1 MDMSIIGKIKPDF
14 WNYQDLLSNSSR
26 PVFKFRRMWKFTV
39 LLMAVVSI
47 TPLVF
52 MAVIDYHFTNKAVK
66 SDILLRTSR
75 LVSNTRRT
83 ISFFLA
89 ERKSALDFIV
99 MDNEFDT
106 LNNPEQLEIIL
117 KNLKDTFGGF
127 VDIGVIN
134 SLGRQGNYVGPYQL
148 MGKDY
153 SNQKWFKLVMER
165 GVYVSD
171 VFLGFRN
178 VPHIVVAI
186 KHETSDNSFY
196 VLRATL
202 DTDRFYSH
210 LSKIQISGGGD
221 FFIINRKG
229 VLQTPSRRYGK
240 VLEKISLPIPEYAP
254 KTMVFEEKD
263 EFGRSL
269 IIGYSY
275 IENSPFILMVIK
287 QKHEVMKPW
296 YRNRIDL
303 IGLLIFSIFMILI
316 VILGVA
322 TFFVEKI
329 HLSDQKQTAIFH
341 KVEYSNKMASLG
353 RLAAGVAHEVNNP
366 LAIINEKAGLIKDLF
381 VYKQMYSEDKKLIG
395 LVDSILSSVKRAGT
409 ITKRLLNFARH
420 SDLSVETKT
429 INIGET
435 IQEVL
440 GFMGKEAEYRSITVS
455 VNVSDDIPSFENDKG
470 RIQEIFLNL
479 INNSFAA
486 MDDGGHLNIAAK
498 CNEDKSSV
506 SVTVTDD
513 GGGIP
518 EDDMKRIF
526 DPFFSTKTKKG
537 GTGLGLSI
545 TYGLIQKI
553 GGKIDVESE
562 VGKGTSFTVTLPLKN
577 L

>member
-14 WNYQDLLSNSSR
+14 WNYQDLLSNPSR
-26 PVFKFRRMWKFTV
+26 PVFNFRRMWRFTV

-47 TPLVF
+47 TPLIF

-99 MDNEFDT
+99 MDNEIDT

-117 KNLKDTFGGF
+117 KNLKDAFGGF

-202 DTDRFYSH
+202 DTDRLYSR
-210 LSKIQISGGGD
+210 LSKIQISGGDD

-229 VLQTPSRRYGK
+229 VLQTPSRIYGK
-240 VLEKISLPIPEYAP
+240 ALEKISLPIPEYAP
-254 KTMVFEEKD
+254 KTMVFEGKD

-287 QKHEVMKPW
+287 QKYEVMKPW
-296 YRNRIDL
+296 YKNRIDL

-429 INIGET
+429 INIGKT

-455 VNVSDDIPSFENDKG
+455 VNVSDDIPSFQNDKG

-486 MDDGGHLNIAAK
+486 MDDDGYLNIAAK

>member
-47 TPLVF
+47 TPLIF

-117 KNLKDTFGGF
+117 KNLKDAFGGF
-127 VDIGVIN
+127 VDIGAIN

-202 DTDRFYSH
+202 DTDRLYSH
-210 LSKIQISGGGD
+210 LSKIQISGGDD

-229 VLQTPSRRYGK
+229 VLQTPSRIYGK
-240 VLEKISLPIPEYAP
+240 ALEKISLPIPEYAP
-254 KTMVFEEKD
+254 KTMVFEGKD

-287 QKHEVMKPW
+287 QKYEVMKPW
-296 YRNRIDL
+296 YKNRIDL

-381 VYKQMYSEDKKLIG
+381 VYKHMYSEDKKLIG

-429 INIGET
+429 INIGKT

-455 VNVSDDIPSFENDKG
+455 VNVSDDIPSFQNDKG

-486 MDDGGHLNIAAK
+486 MDDGGYLNIAAK

>member
-52 MAVIDYHFTNKAVK
+52 MAIIDYHFTNKAVK

-106 LNNPEQLEIIL
+106 LNNPEQLKIIL

-202 DTDRFYSH
+202 DTDRLYSH
-210 LSKIQISGGGD
+210 LSEIQISGGGD

-240 VLEKISLPIPEYAP
+240 VLERISLPIPEYAP

-329 HLSDQKQTAIFH
+329 HLADQKQTAIFH

-353 RLAAGVAHEVNNP
+353 RLSAGVAHEINNP

-395 LVDSILSSVKRAGT
+395 LVDSILSSVNRAGT

-486 MDDGGHLNIAAK
+486 MDDGGYLNIAAK

>member
-14 WNYQDLLSNSSR
+14 WNWQDLVSNLSR

-99 MDNEFDT
+99 MDNEFNT

-117 KNLKDTFGGF
+117 KNLKDAFGGF

-202 DTDRFYSH
+202 DTDRLYSH
-210 LSKIQISGGGD
+210 LSKIQISGGDD

-229 VLQTPSRRYGK
+229 VLQTPSRIYGK
-240 VLEKISLPIPEYAP
+240 ALEKISLPIPEYAP
-254 KTMVFEEKD
+254 KTMVFEGKD

-287 QKHEVMKPW
+287 QKYEVMKPW
-296 YRNRIDL
+296 YKNRIDL

-395 LVDSILSSVKRAGT
+395 LVDSILSSVNRAGT

-429 INIGET
+429 INIGKT

-455 VNVSDDIPSFENDKG
+455 VNVSDDIPSFQNDKG

-486 MDDGGHLNIAAK
+486 MDDGGYLNIAAK